1 MNEELNVIRKHLLDC
16 YGLDI
21 SEAKCYFSTQN
32 YAFIFPDKPN
42 MIRVSIGKGK
52 SREETLSEVLWV
64 DDLKQF
70 SETVCEP
77 FPSLKN
83 HKIGRAHV

>member
-1 MNEELNVIRKHLLDC
+1 MEKELQVLREELLKC

-21 SEAKCYFSTQN
+21 NKAKCFFSTQN
-32 YAFIFPDKPN
+32 YAFIFPGEPH
-42 MIRVSIGKGK
+42 MIRVSIGSVKT
-52 SREETLSEVLWV
+52 REETMSEVLWV

-77 FPSLKN
+77 FPSLK
-83 HKIGRAHV
+83 IIL